1 MKKKW
6 ETPKIINLSLRD
18 TKTPGQK
25 GNTQPFERT
34 VRLNGEITA
43 TTSS

>member
-6 ETPKIINLSLRD
+6 IKPEITNLSLRN
-18 TKTPGQK
+18 TKTPGEKQD
-25 GNTQPFERT
+25 TQPFERT

>member
-6 ETPKIINLSLRD
+6 EKPEITNLSLKN

-25 GNTQPFERT
+25 MNTQPFERT